1 MYISVFN
8 STYTYIMQK
17 TYSRIEV
24 EMKQKKEEEKRA
36 AMKEKKKQQARDAK
50 DAKNTKNASGSSSR
64 PSQNHAAQQP
74 GGEARTPPTPE
85 PHSIGI
91 PTSSTTPVI
100 PTHSAGTAHWT
111 RFLSACC
118 SSAQNAEGDH

>member
-1 MYISVFN
+1 
-8 STYTYIMQK
+8 MQK

-24 EMKQKKEEEKRA
+24 EMKKKKEEEKRA
-36 AMKEKKKQQARDAK
+36 VMKEKKKRQARDAK
-50 DAKNTKNASGSSSR
+50 DAKNTKNASASSSR
-64 PSQNHAAQQP
+64 PSQNNAAQQP
-74 GGEARTPPTPE
+74 GGEAWTPLTPE

-91 PTSSTTPVI
+91 HTSPTPPVI